1 MALDEKDPLDRNEA
15 LERLGN
21 ALPLQLRSACA
32 YTIAAGALTGFE
44 HVGLGDLLWR
54 FAQAELDDV
63 RRLVEK
69 VATLGGRPPSS
80 APDFELPAAPPAAID
95 RLMAYE
101 RETIESLQ
109 DVIPATGHTGDS
121 EALEHR
127 LEHTILRKQ
136 EQVDAL
142 ARAATG

>member
-1 MALDEKDPLDRNEA
+1 MAPDEKDPLDRDEA
-15 LERLGN
+15 LARLGH

-32 YTIAAGALTGFE
+32 YTIAAGSLTGFE
-44 HVGLGDLLWR
+44 YVGLGDLLWR

-69 VATLGGRPPSS
+69 VATLGGRPPGS
-80 APDFELPAAPPAAID
+80 APDFELPAVPDAAID

-101 RETIESLQ
+101 REAIESLQ

-127 LEHTILRKQ
+127 LEHTIMRKQ
-136 EQVDAL
+136 EQLDAL

>member
-1 MALDEKDPLDRNEA
+1 MAPDEKDPLDREHA
-15 LERLGN
+15 LERLGH
-21 ALPLQLRSACA
+21 ALPLQLRSASA
-32 YTIAAGALTGFE
+32 YTIAAGSLTGFQY
-44 HVGLGDLLWR
+44 VGLGELLWR

-69 VATLGGRPPSS
+69 VTTLGGRPPGS
-80 APDFELPAAPPAAID
+80 APDFELPADPPAAIE
-95 RLMAYE
+95 RLLEYE
-101 RETIESLQ
+101 REAIEALQ

-127 LEHTILRKQ
+127 LEHTIMRKQ

-142 ARAATG
+142 ERARKG

>member
-1 MALDEKDPLDRNEA
+1 MAPDEKDPLDRDEA
-15 LERLGN
+15 LERLGD
-21 ALPLQLRSACA
+21 ALPLQLRSVNA
-32 YTIAAGALTGFE
+32 YTMAAGSLTGYQY
-44 HVGLGDLLWR
+44 VGLGQELWR

-80 APDFELPAAPPAAID
+80 ALDFALPADPPGAIET
-95 RLMAYE
+95 LIGFE
-101 RETIESLQ
+101 REAIESLQ
-109 DVIPATGHTGDS
+109 DVISATGHTGDS

-127 LEHTILRKQ
+127 LEHTIMRKQ

-142 ARAATG
+142 ERARRG